1 MDLLTW
7 LLLVCGFGFA
17 ICLQLLVKTTGD
29 LSQGSV
35 YEAPAILGTPSKTA
49 AASKG
54 AHKAFALMTVPPRF
68 HFGSESVQAARL
80 ANESEGIETESTSS
94 TTASPTELPSLR
106 ASLNVRSPGNRLL
119 RI

>member
-29 LSQGSV
+29 LSQGKV

-54 AHKAFALMTVPPRF
+54 AHGAFALLSVPPRL
-68 HFGSESVQAARL
+68 HSESVHTSRL
-80 ANESEGIETESTSS
+80 TDESEGIQTESTSS
-94 TTASPTELPSLR
+94 TTASPAGLPSLR